1 MLKEGAEM
9 KYMKINGN
17 DLIENRCL
25 SSGIEFVIILQK
37 RFVFMQTFCRLVVEG
52 FSLKAVSQCLCKRCV
67 I

>member
-25 SSGIEFVIILQK
+25 SAGIEFVIILQK
-37 RFVFMQTFCRLVVEG
+37 RFVFMQTFCRLVFEG
-52 FSLKAVSQCLCKRCV
+52 FFLKAVSQCLCKCC
-67 I
+67 II